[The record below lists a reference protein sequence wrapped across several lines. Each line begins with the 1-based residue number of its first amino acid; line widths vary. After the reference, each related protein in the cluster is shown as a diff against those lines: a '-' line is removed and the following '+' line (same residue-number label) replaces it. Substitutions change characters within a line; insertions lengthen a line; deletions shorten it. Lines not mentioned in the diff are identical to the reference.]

1 MPLEE
6 QKRWIIFVISRNKQ
20 ISLLTEVTKLMPAI
34 NELSVS
40 IYLSMPRTKQKI
52 NLVRGDFG

>member
-1 MPLEE
+1 MGNET
-6 QKRWIIFVISRNKQ
+6 FYGDD
-20 ISLLTEVTKLMPAI
+20 LTKITKLIPSI

-40 IYLSMPRTKQKI
+40 IYRGIPRTKT